1 MKGKDNS
8 AEQLKISV
16 DEVRCQQLSVV
27 LRRCLQAMDTEDYL
41 IVTGQQQEK
50 ARVIRRTCIRHG
62 YYIKED
68 IRRNGS
74 HGKFCLYITNDEN
87 NE

>member
-1 MKGKDNS
+1 MEEKDNS

-16 DEVRCQQLSVV
+16 DEVRCQRLSVV

-41 IVTGQQQEK
+41 IVTGQQREK

-68 IRRNGS
+68 VRQNDSCEGFWLCITDNDDNG
-74 HGKFCLYITNDEN
+74 
-87 NE
+87 